1 MLAVMCCLALAV
13 PAWAG
18 FDEGV
23 AAFDRGDYETAVREL
38 RLLVKQG
45 DAGAQ
50 YNLGAMYLNGW
61 GVPQD
66 DAAAVK
72 WYRKAADQGH
82 ADAQFILGF
91 MYGTGRGV
99 PQDYVAAGRCYRK
112 AAKLGDAA
120 TQMARDWLAK
130 HGKAEPDNVSALR
143 LFDEWLEQRQG
154 ALACQ

>member
-1 MLAVMCCLALAV
+1 MPAVICCLALAV
-13 PAWAG
+13 PASAG

-38 RLLVKQG
+38 RLLAKQG
-45 DAGAQ
+45 DAGGQ

-66 DAAAVK
+66 DAEAVK
-72 WYRKAADQGH
+72 WYRKAADQGY

-99 PQDYVAAGRCYRK
+99 PRDYVAAERWYRK

-130 HGKAEPDNVSALR
+130 HGKAD
-143 LFDEWLEQRQG
+143 
-154 ALACQ
+154 